1 MQAARIKEVAII
13 VEQLAIKQRQCN
25 VAIYMRL
32 SKDDDLSGDSESIQN
47 QRMILRKYA
56 EEKGW
61 VISGEYIDDGWSG
74 TNFNRPGFKK
84 MIEEIEKK
92 GITCIITK
100 DLSRLGRNYLEVG
113 YYTET
118 YFPSKGIRYI
128 AVNDNVD
135 TAKGDSDLAPFM
147 NIFNEFHAK
156 QTSRKVRQVYESK
169 FTDGAC
175 HYTYPPLGYVKDP
188 DKKCHLIPD
197 EETAW
202 IIQKIF
208 ELADSGMGAYSI
220 QKWLFEHKVE
230 TPGYVCF
237 VRYGAYKKT
246 YANANEDRKYD
257 WGLANIKKIL
267 KDTVYIGSTTHYKKR
282 SISFKNKQ
290 RVKLP
295 EDQWI
300 VVENTHEALVDKDV
314 FDRVQHQIAS
324 RKRTTLDGEVQIFSG
339 LAVCADCGGFM
350 RFATNRQ
357 RKGFEY
363 QYLACGMR
371 SESQAK
377 PCTLHYIRYDT
388 LKSIILKE
396 MQDMFKMISIDQNAL
411 VDKLSKRDEDNRL
424 SNQRKELEEY
434 HKLEARNN
442 ELKNLFPRMYEDFLN
457 GRINEQVFSMM
468 SAKYQEE
475 QIEVERR
482 MQELKRIIDIP
493 KQRAENTEKYVS
505 IIKSLS
511 YPTELT
517 RELVNALIEK
527 IVVHE
532 SIGPKRSRKKTCN
545 IEIYWKFI
553 GFVGNT

>member
-1 MQAARIKEVAII
+1 M
-13 VEQLAIKQRQCN
+13 EQLAIPQSQCN

-47 QRMILRKYA
+47 QRMILRKFT
-56 EEKGW
+56 EERGW
-61 VISGEYIDDGWSG
+61 IISGEYIDDGWSG

-84 MIEEIEKK
+84 MIDELERKR
-92 GITCIITK
+92 ITCVITK

-118 YFPSKGIRYI
+118 FFPSKGIRYI

-135 TAKGDSDLAPFM
+135 TAKGDSDIAPFM

-169 FTDGAC
+169 FTEGAC

-208 ELADSGMGAYSI
+208 ELADGGMGAYSI
-220 QKWLFEHKVE
+220 QKWLYDHKVE
-230 TPGYVCF
+230 TPGYVWF
-237 VRYGAYKKT
+237 VRYGAYRKT
-246 YANANEDRKYD
+246 YANASEERKYD

-267 KDTVYIGSTTHYKKR
+267 KDTVYIGATTHYRRR

-290 RVKLP
+290 RVNLP
-295 EDQWI
+295 KDQWI
-300 VVENTHEALVDKDV
+300 IVENTHEPLVDKEL
-314 FDRVQHQIAS
+314 FDRVQNQIAS
-324 RKRTTLDGEVQIFSG
+324 RKRKTLDGEVQLFSG
-339 LAVCADCGGFM
+339 IARCADCGGYM

-357 RKGFEY
+357 RPGFEY
-363 QYLACGMR
+363 QYLSCGMR
-371 SESQAK
+371 SESKAN

-388 LKSIILKE
+388 LKEIVLKE
-396 MQDMFKMISIDQNAL
+396 IQAMFNAIKINEDLL
-411 VDKLSKRDEDNRL
+411 VDKLSKRDEEERS
-424 SNQRKELEEY
+424 SNQKKEQAEY
-434 HKLEARNN
+434 LKLEARYN
-442 ELKNLFPRMYEDFLN
+442 ELKTIFPRMYEDWIN

-468 SAKYQEE
+468 SNKYQEE
-475 QIEVERR
+475 QTSIEIR
-482 MQELKRIIDIP
+482 MQELKEIIEVP
-493 KQRAENTEKYVS
+493 KRREENISKYIS
-505 IIKSLS
+505 IIQSLS

-517 RELVNALIEK
+517 RELINALIDK

-532 SIGPKRSRKKTCN
+532 SIGPKRSRKKTCE

-553 GFVGNT
+553 GCIGNS